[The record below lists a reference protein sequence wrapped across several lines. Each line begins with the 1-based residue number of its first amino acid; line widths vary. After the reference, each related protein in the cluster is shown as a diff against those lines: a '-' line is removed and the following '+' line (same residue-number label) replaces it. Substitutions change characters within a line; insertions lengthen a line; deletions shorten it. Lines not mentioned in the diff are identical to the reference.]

1 LRRTALVP
9 VVPAVVIAA
18 AWIGL
23 EQPRAGVGRAVLVVL
38 LALAPALIER
48 RSLRIA
54 ALVAAVVAAAKLAFG
69 IALLHPLRAFS
80 RVGSGFRHGFLDFY
94 DNRVPFDPRVH
105 ADMRSVVLVAIF
117 GFAVALGI
125 AIASRRPLAAALVVL
140 VGAGWP
146 ATLAG
151 PSGGLARGVA
161 ILLALLAVLGG
172 LTTRRVPWSALPT
185 AAVLAVAAFV
195 VSTSSAVAK
204 GELVGWQ
211 HWDFYTAPAAPV
223 SVSYVW
229 DAQYD
234 GLRFPAKRTTV
245 LQIKAPSSGMY
256 WRAALLDVF
265 DADRWAEGPLRSSDV
280 LAPAAAGNSGA
291 WVKQVVTVR
300 GLSDT
305 RLVGGGTPQAFAAGD
320 APVIQRARGFVYLP
334 SGLTRGLTYTV
345 WSYAPQPTP
354 RQLVQTG
361 PRYPSALTE
370 PGSTL
375 DVWPGVTA
383 PPFGAPDRTRKLTAL
398 LDAHGEIA
406 RYVPLEKAALFVAKG
421 AQSPYAA
428 AVSLESWFRT
438 RGGFTYTS
446 RPALFAE
453 APLVGFVVQTRE
465 GYCQYFAGAMALM
478 LRYLGVPARVAVG
491 FSSGTYDAKSGV
503 WTVTD
508 HDAHA
513 WVEAWF
519 PEYGWLPFD
528 PTPSAGRPERGR
540 IGASYSAS
548 STGFTLSSAGIVA
561 AAGPPLPPAQ
571 STHRHGEG
579 GATPGNRGARPTAAA
594 ASSSHHG
601 SLLLLLGI
609 VLAAA
614 LAGIAAT
621 KLAVRRS
628 RYVSR
633 DPRRVAAACRQELA
647 DFLLDQRIDA
657 ARSATLHEL
666 GALVRDELA
675 VDPDRFVAAATAARF
690 GRPAGARPAAREAR
704 RELRALMRVVRGRL
718 TLRERARGLLSLRS
732 LGFAP

>member
-1 LRRTALVP
+1 LRRTGLVAI
-9 VVPAVVIAA
+9 VPAIVVAA
-18 AWIGL
+18 AWVGL
-23 EQPRAGVGRAVLVVL
+23 EQPRIGLGRVAAVLL
-38 LALAPALIER
+38 IALAPALVER
-48 RSLRIA
+48 RALRIA
-54 ALVAAVVAAAKLAFG
+54 ALAVAVVATAKLAFG
-69 IALLHPLRAFS
+69 IALLHPLRACA
-80 RVGSGFRHGFLDFY
+80 RVGSGFRGGFLDFY
-94 DNRVPFDPRVH
+94 DIRVPFDPRIH
-105 ADMRSVVLVAIF
+105 ADMRSVVLVAVF
-117 GFAVALGI
+117 GFVAALGV
-125 AIASRRPLAAALVVL
+125 AVASRRPLAAVLVVL
-140 VGAGWP
+140 AGAGWP

-151 PSGGLARGVA
+151 PSGGLGRGVA
-161 ILLALLAVLGG
+161 ILLAVLVVLGG
-172 LTTRRVPWSALPT
+172 LTSRRVPRT
-185 AAVLAVAAFV
+185 AVPLAAALAVAAFV
-195 VSTSSAVAK
+195 VSSSSAVAK

-223 SVSYVW
+223 SVSYAW
-229 DAQYD
+229 DAQYG

-245 LQIKAPSSGMY
+245 LQIKAPSTGLY

-265 DADRWAEGPLRSSDV
+265 DSDRWAEGPLRSSDV
-280 LAPAAAGNSGA
+280 LAPSAAGNRSG
-291 WVKQVVTVR
+291 WVKQVVTVG
-300 GLSDT
+300 GLIDT
-305 RLVGGGTPQAFAAGD
+305 RLVGGGTPQEFDAGD
-320 APVIQRARGFVYLP
+320 APVVQRARGFVYLP

-354 RQLVQTG
+354 RQLAQTG
-361 PRYPSALTE
+361 ARYPSALTE
-370 PGSTL
+370 PGATL

-383 PPFGAPDRTRKLTAL
+383 PPFGVPNRVARLTAL

-406 RYVPLEKAALFVAKG
+406 RYVPLEKAALSVAKG
-421 AQSPYAA
+421 APSPYAA
-428 AVSLESWFRT
+428 AVSLESWFRS
-438 RGGFTYTS
+438 RGGFTYS
-446 RPALFAE
+446 SHPAVFPE

-503 WTVTD
+503 WTVSD

-519 PEYGWLPFD
+519 PGYGWLQFD
-528 PTPSAGRPERGR
+528 PTPPAGRPERGR
-540 IGASYSAS
+540 IGAEYSAS
-548 STGFTLSSAGIVA
+548 SAGFAPGLAGLTF
-561 AAGPPLPPAQ
+561 AAGPPLAPSQ
-571 STHRHGEG
+571 SSHRHGEG
-579 GATPGNRGARPTAAA
+579 GATPATRRARPVV
-594 ASSSHHG
+594 ASSSRHQS
-601 SLLLLLGI
+601 SLLLLIGLVLG
-609 VLAAA
+609 AA
-614 LAGIAAT
+614 LVAVAGT

-690 GRPAGARPAAREAR
+690 GPPSGARPAAHDAR
-704 RELRALMRVVRGRL
+704 RELRALMRVVRARL